1 MLPCRPSTQIPPV
14 QEHRR
19 VFRIAAARRPGDG
32 GHGRWLPTILIAAV
46 CGGLV
51 PAAARAQAPAAGD
64 GTGGLDLTLA
74 DVAEREPYPDLLGG
88 TLSAQGDLEEDSAKP
103 TGRFRRDTGMALVL
117 ISHDLGVVGETCERV
132 CVLYAGRV
140 NEEAATER
148 LLKEAIAVSA
158 VSFGLHSGL

>member
-64 GTGGLDLTLA
+64 LTQVLKAVRSQRFNFVDATGVTGTA
-74 DVAEREPYPDLLGG
+74 
-88 TLSAQGDLEEDSAKP
+88 S
-103 TGRFRRDTGMALVL
+103 
-117 ISHDLGVVGETCERV
+117 
-132 CVLYAGRV
+132 
-140 NEEAATER
+140 
-148 LLKEAIAVSA
+148 AIALA
-158 VSFGLHSGL
+158 LTPALNGW